1 MGGVRRHPETYYTAF
16 ESLRN
21 LHVESGQ
28 SVMVRGA
35 TSGVGVAFARRVR
48 AGFPGVHLAGSTRS
62 AGHAEL
68 LHRAGFNDMV
78 FDVDGR
84 LELEGHPFDR
94 VLELIVLATL
104 KDSCGHVREGGV
116 GCITGLLGDQWCIE
130 GLDPIMDPPANGHL
144 TSFYSGNVDGERLGE
159 PFSFVEEKGVDATP
173 ERIFSLEEM
182 VEAHRYLD
190 GPHGFG
196 KVVVTSLR

>member
-68 LHRAGFNDMV
+68 LHRAWFNDMV

-130 GLDPIMDPPANGHL
+130 GLDPIMDLPANGYL
-144 TSFYSGNVDGERLGE
+144 TSFYSGNVGWGAPGRALLLRGGEGCGRHAGAHLLAGGDGRGPQIPRRPAWLRQGCRHE
-159 PFSFVEEKGVDATP
+159 P
-173 ERIFSLEEM
+173 
-182 VEAHRYLD
+182 
-190 GPHGFG
+190 
-196 KVVVTSLR
+196 